1 MNFDDSL
8 SIGMDDFSDSENVNI
23 PDVLPMMAVRDV
35 VVFNYM
41 IIPLFVGRSGSVDAV
56 NEALAGDKL
65 LMLVTQKDA
74 TRDNPRPEDLYDV
87 GMACMVMRTLKLPD
101 GRLKVLVQ
109 AVSKARILEYEQ
121 VEPGFRVKVE
131 VLEEAEVPEITV
143 DIEALMRTVREQA
156 EKIMSLRG
164 VLSADLMMIINN
176 IEEPGRLADLIGSNL
191 RLKISE
197 SQAILEETDA
207 VARLKLVREL
217 LAKEL
222 EVTTVQAKIQSDAK
236 DEMSKSQREYF
247 LREQLHA
254 LQKELGEVDER
265 SQEIDDLLKKL
276 KRKKMPKE
284 VRKEAKKQVSRME
297 MMHPDSSEATIIR
310 TYIDWILDVPWQEST
325 VDQLDLVEAR
335 KILDEDHHGLN
346 KVKERI
352 LEYLAV
358 RKLNPTTKGPILC
371 FVGPPGVGKTSLG
384 QSIARAMG
392 RKFFRLSLGGMR
404 DEAEIRGHRRTYIGA
419 MPGRIVQGL
428 KTCKSNNPIFM
439 MDEIDKIGSDYRGDP
454 SSALLEVLDP
464 EQNFEFSDH
473 YLNMPV
479 DLSRVMFITTA
490 NMSDTIPGPLMDR
503 MEVIRLSGYTQE
515 EKGVIARQY
524 LLPRQIKENGIK
536 ATHLKLDDETLEYI
550 ITHYTH
556 EAGLRN
562 LEREIGKVC
571 RKVARKVAEG
581 RRGPFVISAS
591 TLDRYL
597 GPPKL
602 IPESEIERLNQPGLV
617 TGLAWTEVGGEILQ
631 IEVNLMPGKGKLT
644 LTGQLGDVM
653 KESVQ
658 AALTYCRSRSAEM
671 GVEANY
677 FETVDIHVHVPAGAI
692 PKDGPSAGITMATA
706 IFSAVTGRKVG
717 KKVAMTGEVTLRGR
731 VLPIGG
737 LKEKALAA
745 LRAGINRI
753 IIPDQNKKDL
763 VEIPKEIREKMK
775 FFPVKDMDEV
785 VAIALGAG
793 AGVGSN
799 GHLKVDAKVD
809 PAGAKTKVKAKV
821 KAKVKPRAGAGGAAT
836 RAVKKK

>member
-1 MNFDDSL
+1 MEFNDSL
-8 SIGMDDFSDSENVNI
+8 SIGMDDFSNNEEMEI
-23 PDVLPMMAVRDV
+23 PEVLPMMAVRDV

-41 IIPLFVGRSGSVDAV
+41 IIPLFVGRPGSVEAV
-56 NEALAGDKL
+56 NEALGTNKL

-74 TRDNPRPEDLYDV
+74 TKDDPKEEDLYKV
-87 GMACMVMRTLKLPD
+87 GMVCMVMRTLKLPD

-109 AVSKARILEYEQ
+109 AMSKARIKE
-121 VEPGFRVKVE
+121 FVKVDPSYQ
-131 VLEEAEVPEITV
+131 VSVDVIEEAEAKEVTV
-143 DIEALMRTVREQA
+143 EVEALMRAVREQT

-164 VLSADLMMIINN
+164 ILSADLMMIINN
-176 IEEPGRLADLIGSNL
+176 IEDPGRLADLVGSNL

-197 SQAILEETDA
+197 SQKILEETDP
-207 VARLKLVREL
+207 VNRLRLVSEL
-217 LAKEL
+217 LSKEL
-222 EVTTVQAKIQSDAK
+222 EVSTVQAKIQNDAK
-236 DEMSKSQREYF
+236 EEMSKSQREYF

-254 LQKELGEVDER
+254 LQKELGDTDER
-265 SQEIDDLLKKL
+265 SQEIDELERKIKKT
-276 KRKKMPKE
+276 KMPKT
-284 VRKEAKKQVSRME
+284 VRKEAKKQLSRMD

-310 TYIDWILDVPWQEST
+310 TYIDWILDVPWKKST
-325 VDQLDLVEAR
+325 KDKLDLVLAKEV
-335 KILDEDHHGLN
+335 LDEDHYGLD

-358 RKLNPTTKGPILC
+358 RKLNPSTKGPILC

-392 RKFFRLSLGGMR
+392 RKFHRLSLGGMR

-428 KTCKSNNPIFM
+428 KTVGANNPIFM
-439 MDEIDKIGSDYRGDP
+439 MDEVDKIGSDYRGDP

-473 YLNMPV
+473 YMNLPI
-479 DLSRVMFITTA
+479 DLSKVMFITTA
-490 NMSDTIPGPLMDR
+490 NMSDTIPGPLLDR
-503 MEVIRLSGYTQE
+503 MEVIRLSGYTLE
-515 EKGVIARQY
+515 EKVVIARRY
-524 LLPRQIKENGIK
+524 LFPRQVKENGLK
-536 ATHLKLDDETLEYI
+536 PSKVKMNDATLQLI
-550 ITHYTH
+550 ITHYTY

-581 RRGPFVISAS
+581 GRGPYSVSS
-591 TLDRYL
+591 RNLHRYL
-597 GPPKL
+597 GPPKT
-602 IPESEIERLNQPGLV
+602 IPESEIERLEQPGLV

-631 IEVNLMPGKGKLT
+631 IEINIMPGKGKLS

-653 KESVQ
+653 KESAH
-658 AALTYCRSRSAEM
+658 AALTYCRSRSEELKVAED
-671 GVEANY
+671 Y
-677 FETVDIHVHVPAGAI
+677 FDKIDIHLHVPAGAI

-706 IFSAVTGRKVG
+706 LYSAITGKTV
-717 KKVAMTGEVTLRGR
+717 VSHLAMTGEVTLRGR

-745 LRAGINRI
+745 LRADIHKI

-763 VEIPKEIREKMK
+763 EEIPKDIRDKMD

-785 VAIALGAG
+785 VKIAFTETVSKPAT
-793 AGVGSN
+793 ARVKKN
-799 GHLKVDAKVD
+799 KV
-809 PAGAKTKVKAKV
+809 
-821 KAKVKPRAGAGGAAT
+821 KVKPSSD
-836 RAVKKK
+836 